1 MMHAATLA
9 LPQLGAVRARVA
21 VSPGDARAA
30 KAVLALHEAGRFD
43 PGALHPSRAFPGAL
57 ALVQGA
63 FQRWIRTMQ
72 GLFERASF
80 SMAVG
85 IGQGSAIN
93 DLFSQTDCDDT
104 KPILEIVLGNQ
115 DGYPF
120 GTSWMLQRRYEA
132 IEHAAPG
139 LAATA
144 LAMINLASRHGLP
157 LWTPQAA
164 LYGASFAYWGGCDD
178 EREYLESMGEGDADS
193 ADMDILT
200 HAGFDAAIPPAVS
213 HPREALK
220 IVELERFARSR
231 TRRDRAR
238 IAQLCLEIRDACRK
252 DRKIVAFHDFTPDR
266 MHEIAQLHHFA
277 SVRWSKNDPTFRIYD
292 DWANP
297 AYENGEALEAYGWH
311 EVPIEPAA
319 IKVWFAGMERTF
331 QIAALGQQLLA
342 LIAER
347 EA

>member
-1 MMHAATLA
+1 MQAATLA
-9 LPQLGAVRARVA
+9 LPHLGAARAQITVN
-21 VSPGDARAA
+21 SGDALAA
-30 KAVLALHEAGRFD
+30 KAVLALHKAGRFD

-57 ALVQGA
+57 ALIQVA
-63 FQRWIRTMQ
+63 FQGWIRTMQ
-72 GLFERASF
+72 GLFERARF

-85 IGQGSAIN
+85 IGQGSAIS
-93 DLFSQTDCDDT
+93 DLFSQTDCDNT

-115 DGYPF
+115 DGDAI
-120 GTSWMLQRRYEA
+120 GTGWMLQHRYEA
-132 IEHAAPG
+132 IERAAPG

-144 LAMINLASRHGLP
+144 LAMIDLASRHGLP
-157 LWTPQAA
+157 LWTPTAA
-164 LYGASFAYWGGCDD
+164 LHGASFAYWGGCDD
-178 EREYLESMGEGDADS
+178 EREYLESMGEEDVDPAEL
-193 ADMDILT
+193 DILT
-200 HAGFDAAIPPAVS
+200 RAEFDAAIPPAVS

-231 TRRDRAR
+231 VRRDLAR
-238 IAQLCLEIRDACRK
+238 IAQLCLEIRAVCGK
-252 DRKIVAFHDFTPDR
+252 DGKSVAFHAFTPER

-277 SVRWSKNDPTFRIYD
+277 SVRWKKNDPTFRIYD

-319 IKVWFAGMERTF
+319 LKVWFAGMERTF
-331 QIAALGQQLLA
+331 RIAALGQQLLA

>member
-1 MMHAATLA
+1 MMPTATLA
-9 LPQLGAVRARVA
+9 LPHLGTARAQVT
-21 VSPGDARAA
+21 VNSGDALAA
-30 KAVLALHEAGRFD
+30 KAVLALHKAGRFD

-57 ALVQGA
+57 ALMRGT
-63 FQRWIRTMQ
+63 FERWIRTMQ
-72 GLFERASF
+72 SLFERTSF

-85 IGQGSAIN
+85 IGQGSAIS
-93 DLFSQTDCDDT
+93 DLFSQTDCDNT

-115 DGYPF
+115 DGHPI
-120 GTSWMLQRRYEA
+120 GAGWMLQRRYEA
-132 IEHAAPG
+132 IERAAPG

-164 LYGASFAYWGGCDD
+164 LYGASFAYWGGCED
-178 EREYLESMGEGDADS
+178 EREYLESMGEGDADP
-193 ADMDILT
+193 ADLDILT
-200 HAGFDAAIPPAVS
+200 RAEFDAAIPPTVS

-220 IVELERFARSR
+220 IVELERFSR
-231 TRRDRAR
+231 NRVRRDLAR
-238 IAQLCLEIRDACRK
+238 IAQLCLEIRAACRK
-252 DRKIVAFHDFTPDR
+252 DSKSVAFHAFTPER
-266 MHEIAQLHHFA
+266 MHAIAQLHHFA

-319 IKVWFAGMERTF
+319 IKAWFAGMERTF